1 MPLTPKTL
9 PLAVALAFAAG
20 AHAQVTADFAD
31 RWVAADATVTLQ
43 LDQALAARVAEL
55 RFFAGA
61 VDVTAIA
68 RQPRPGALAFDLRF
82 VRPAAGEST
91 FAVYLPEGGQW
102 REVARIPLKVLNA
115 AGFESGQFGPK
126 LDLAGKSRF
135 DEGVRGDAS
144 PSARPTYFDGTGR
157 GGLAFD
163 AARGAFKADGQFN
176 AAGSSFRNE
185 ALRFGEL
192 GTRAPKVDLADYV
205 VNLRLNDTSLAIGH
219 LTYGNNP
226 LLQSGYGS
234 RGVTL
239 AQKFGTRA
247 DVSLNAMNGT
257 SIVGYDNFF
266 GLQSA
271 DHRVVGATAGLELV
285 ASRPGALR
293 VEAALLTA
301 RIESRTPFDTGTV
314 PDAEQSRGFGLRLT
328 GASEGNRVR
337 GDAAFARS
345 RFDNPFDPALAQGG
359 DLQPV
364 RRVAASARQLDF
376 AVDLLQNVRR
386 TPQAQPLT
394 VTLALHHQ
402 QVAPLYKSIGAAA
415 SADRQLNRVSL
426 SALAGGAQVQLAAS
440 RQRDNLD
447 DVPTLLTTRTDNV
460 GANVTLPLAQCFGSG
475 GDSWWP
481 QLGYTLT
488 VVHQRALNT
497 PAVEDSGIAAT
508 HRPDQ
513 RNVSHNATLTFTRGA
528 FNLGYTLARSTQDNR
543 QPGRETADFENLGHQ
558 ITLGLRLGER
568 INLNLGGNA
577 NRNYSVEKD
586 LAMTTRGGNG
596 GFDWQLADNFTLAA
610 NAGRTLGG
618 DSRDLAASAANNAQA
633 QLTWRFNVA
642 SFGRKLPG
650 QVFVRYARQE
660 NASRD
665 SSFGISTQG
674 ANWGW
679 DAGLSLSFF

>member
-43 LDQALAARVAEL
+43 LDQALAARAAEL
-55 RFFAGA
+55 RFFAGT
-61 VDVTAIA
+61 VEVTAIA
-68 RQPRPGALAFDLRF
+68 RHPRPGALAFDLRF

-126 LDLAGKSRF
+126 LDLAGKSRS

-144 PSARPTYFDGTGR
+144 PSPRPTYFDGTGR
-157 GGLAFD
+157 GGFAFD
-163 AARGAFKADGQFN
+163 AVRGAFKADGQFN

-205 VNLRLNDTSLAIGH
+205 VNLRLNDASLAIGH

-247 DVSLNAMNGT
+247 DGSLNAMNGT

-271 DHRVVGATAGLELV
+271 DHRVAGATAGLELV

-293 VEAALLTA
+293 VEVALLTA
-301 RIESRTPFDTGTV
+301 RLESRTPFDTGTV

-328 GASEGNRVR
+328 GASAGNRVR
-337 GDAAFARS
+337 GDAVFARS
-345 RFDNPFDPALAQGG
+345 RFDNPFDLALAQGG

-402 QVAPLYKSIGAAA
+402 HVAPLYKSIGAAA
-415 SADRQLNRVSL
+415 SADRQLNRASL
-426 SALAGGAQVQLAAS
+426 NALVGGAQVQLAAS

-460 GANVTLPLAQCFGSG
+460 GANVTLPLAQWFGSG

-568 INLNLGGNA
+568 ININLGGNV

-586 LAMTTRGGNG
+586 LATTTRGGNG
-596 GFDWQLADNFTLAA
+596 GFDWQLSGDFTLAA
-610 NAGRTLGG
+610 NAGRTIGG
-618 DSRDLAASAANNAQA
+618 DSRDLTSHAANNAQA
-633 QLTWRFNVA
+633 QLTWRFNIA

-650 QVFVRYARQE
+650 QGFVRYARQE

-674 ANWGW
+674 ATWGW